1 MAVDLDV
8 EEPGCHDPIRAAG
21 QDLHLGPPRRPLP
34 RGEDPGPGDPEPIRA
49 GDVVR
54 LDEGADG
61 GDASHPTVQ
70 VRQARLGPA
79 DLADQVGFVDRAVPD
94 PPLDAVDQ
102 RPIAVGGRTEHV
114 EGGPVE
120 DRLARTRVPQ
130 HRRHHVELGSVRLAE
145 RAPDH
150 VRRRDYEADGQSGQR
165 EGAAGT
171 ARSCWRGLENHREG
185 EARVESQDGED
196 GQPRVTGHTGRRGQ
210 EQHEGDHAGGDEQGA
225 VHRMDQQAPA
235 LSLEGDDH
243 ARQGEREDAER
254 GVGDG
259 SLPHEVGE
267 AQVGQELAR
276 RAAEPGDAARQGEP
290 RDDRTRDDG
299 GAGHEAGQRAS
310 QRPRARLP
318 FLVQPRHRHHEE
330 DAGATVGGLQVQGH
344 RRAEH

>member
-1 MAVDLDV
+1 MRVIAPEAPVQLTRCR
-8 EEPGCHDPIRAAG
+8 PAGSSTKPPAAG
-21 QDLHLGPPRRPLP
+21 WPSISTSRSPAATTRYGPLARTSTSARRVARSPVQALVFAA
-34 RGEDPGPGDPEPIRA
+34 ELTDPEPIRA

-150 VRRRDYEADGQSGQR
+150 VCRRDHEADGQSGQR

-185 EARVESQDGED
+185 EARVES
-196 GQPRVTGHTGRRGQ
+196 
-210 EQHEGDHAGGDEQGA
+210 
-225 VHRMDQQAPA
+225 
-235 LSLEGDDH
+235 
-243 ARQGEREDAER
+243 
-254 GVGDG
+254 
-259 SLPHEVGE
+259 
-267 AQVGQELAR
+267 
-276 RAAEPGDAARQGEP
+276 
-290 RDDRTRDDG
+290 
-299 GAGHEAGQRAS
+299 
-310 QRPRARLP
+310 
-318 FLVQPRHRHHEE
+318 
-330 DAGATVGGLQVQGH
+330 
-344 RRAEH
+344 